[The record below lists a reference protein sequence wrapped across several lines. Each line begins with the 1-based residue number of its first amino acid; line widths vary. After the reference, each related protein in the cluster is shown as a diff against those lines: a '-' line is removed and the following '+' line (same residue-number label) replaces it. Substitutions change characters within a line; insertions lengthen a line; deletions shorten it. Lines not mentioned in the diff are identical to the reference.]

1 MSSLATVIIP
11 VLNRYDLL
19 ERAIDSLGEVD
30 RLVIIDNGDNL
41 GDEDLRFWQTDGRLE
56 GVDKTYVLPM
66 PSNLGVATSW
76 NLGIKATP
84 QSDGWLLLNSDAYFT
99 DGAFST
105 FAGETDGV
113 DILQAGHPP
122 WCCTWISSRA
132 ISEVGLFCERF
143 YPAYMEDLD
152 WQRRAQVCGIGFA
165 GSSAIVE
172 HDNSSTIEASPDLK
186 RDNAR
191 THAVNAGFFEDRW
204 SGVADNELPQDAEW
218 RLSIRLANSWG
229 NDGGSK

>member
-1 MSSLATVIIP
+1 MSGLATVIIP

-19 ERAIDSLGEVD
+19 ERAIDSLGEVE

-41 GDEDLRFWQTDGRLE
+41 GDEDLRLWQTDGRLE
-56 GVDKTYVLPM
+56 GVAQTYLLPM
-66 PSNLGVATSW
+66 PSNLGVASSW

-99 DGAFST
+99 DGAFSV

-113 DILQAGHPP
+113 DVLQAGRPP
-122 WCCTWISSRA
+122 WCCTWVSSRA

-143 YPAYMEDLD
+143 YPAYCEDMD

-165 GSSAIVE
+165 GSSAHVQ
-172 HDNSSTIEASPDLK
+172 HDNSSTIESSPDLK
-186 RDNAR
+186 AHNAR
-191 THAVNAGFFEDRW
+191 THAANAGYFEERW
-204 SGVADNELPQDAEW
+204 DGLADNELPADADW
-218 RLSIRLANSWG
+218 RLSTRLANSWH
-229 NDGGSK
+229 DGGGK